1 MLQGVVQRLQA
12 GGSGGDWEVVRER
25 GGGEGQLGL
34 RQDVDG
40 GVAGLGEG
48 AGVGLVRLQV
58 RHDLMVADGDAAAA
72 VVRDAVAG
80 VVADGDVAG
89 SVLADGDVAGR
100 LLMLLLAPLNDADV
114 AGNGDVDVL
123 QQLRLVH
130 VKLVGLAMVLQDV
143 RQKLLL
149 MLLLQLFLCLLL
161 LHLCVLFG
169 SHFELFRVGP
179 CHVRGKVFLARELL
193 AA

>member
-1 MLQGVVQRLQA
+1 M
-12 GGSGGDWEVVRER
+12 
-25 GGGEGQLGL
+25 
-34 RQDVDG
+34 
-40 GVAGLGEG
+40 
-48 AGVGLVRLQV
+48 
-58 RHDLMVADGDAAAA
+58 
-72 VVRDAVAG
+72 
-80 VVADGDVAG
+80 AG

-161 LHLCVLFG
+161 LRLRVLFG

-179 CHVRGKVFLARELL
+179 CHVCGKVFLARELL